1 MDNNNSNLK
10 LTGKILATGIMS
22 FCGVVSETA
31 MNVTFPTLMNELV
44 LSLGC
49 AWQMFAQQKEADR
62 YFRPVVNNVSPA
74 DNTAV
79 Y

>member
-31 MNVTFPTLMNELV
+31 MNVTFPTLMNEFI

-49 AWQMFAQQKEADR
+49 AWQMFAL
-62 YFRPVVNNVSPA
+62 SP
-74 DNTAV
+74 N
-79 Y
+79 

>member
-31 MNVTFPTLMNELV
+31 MNVTFPTLMSEFI
-44 LSLGC
+44 LSLGY
-49 AWQMFAQQKEADR
+49 AWQMFALSPNRKRQADICGQ
-62 YFRPVVNNVSPA
+62 P
-74 DNTAV
+74 
-79 Y
+79 

>member
-49 AWQMFAQQKEADR
+49 AGQMFAL
-62 YFRPVVNNVSPA
+62 SPNRKRQT
-74 DNTAV
+74 DICGQP
-79 Y
+79 

>member
-49 AWQMFAQQKEADR
+49 AWQMFAL
-62 YFRPVVNNVSPA
+62 SPNRKRQT
-74 DNTAV
+74 DISGQP
-79 Y
+79 